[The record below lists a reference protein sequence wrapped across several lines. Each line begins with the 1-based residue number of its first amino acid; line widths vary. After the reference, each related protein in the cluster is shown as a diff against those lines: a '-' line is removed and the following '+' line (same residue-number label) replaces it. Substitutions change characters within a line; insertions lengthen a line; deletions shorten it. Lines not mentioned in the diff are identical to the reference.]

1 MDRGAWQ
8 ATVHAVTKSRMQDK
22 EGAIRMVLVI
32 NYYSLLGRLKVW
44 HMVFF
49 GTLEQSGMGIKTFLE
64 GGVERAK

>member
-22 EGAIRMVLVI
+22 EGAITMVLVI
-32 NYYSLLGRLKVW
+32 NYYSFLGRLKVW

-49 GTLEQSGMGIKTFLE
+49 WCFGTVRDGYKNILGRRSGKS
-64 GGVERAK
+64 